1 MRLLMIIGMT
11 FGLLSGALAV
21 GPEEPKFS
29 AEPDYVE
36 AEKLIKTEAYAKAL
50 PLLVKL
56 DKAFPNEP
64 ELLNWLGF
72 THRKLK
78 NYPVAKVFFD
88 RALKID
94 PLYKPAL
101 EYQGMWFVEMGDIP
115 SAKANLERLRKI
127 CAACEETKDL
137 EDALKQAGH

>member
-29 AEPDYVE
+29 AEPDYAE

-78 NYPVAKVFFD
+78 NYPVAKVFYD

-115 SAKANLERLRKI
+115 SAKANLEQLRKI